1 MSPRAARP
9 GGFRGVTMP
18 AVATQLLAD
27 LDDLAALG
35 PLPAALGTLSDA
47 VKLANLRRASG
58 EVLAAYGKRFP
69 RTAGASFVLAKWGDF
84 TKGLVVDI
92 AAFRMLTTGP
102 RGLNPT
108 TPKDGG
114 MLVENYK
121 RAQDILNEIV
131 DLTNSNP
138 RMDPD
143 AVGGPD
149 DDDMGSLSYSEGG
162 PFDEADAWAKI
173 PGYGGSCGGCH

>member
-1 MSPRAARP
+1 
-9 GGFRGVTMP
+9 MP

-27 LDDLAALG
+27 LDDLAAFG
-35 PLPAALGTLSDA
+35 PLPATFAMLSDA

-69 RTAGASFVLAKWGDF
+69 RKAGASFVLAQWGDF
-84 TKGLVVDI
+84 TKGLVVDV

-102 RGLNPT
+102 RGLNMS
-108 TPKDGG
+108 KADGG
-114 MLVENYK
+114 LLTANYE
-121 RAQDILNEIV
+121 RAQGILDEIV
-131 DLTNSNP
+131 DLTNSTS

-149 DDDMGSLSYSEGG
+149 VDDMGSLSASEGG
-162 PFDEADAWAKI
+162 YLNEADGWTKTRGCCA
-173 PGYGGSCGGCH
+173 GFTCGCGSC